1 MNLRGDA
8 GMGRVTVELELTNYR
23 DKVLAEAGS
32 LEPEKVRR
40 VRASALVD
48 TGASYLVLP
57 KKVAAQLGVQVSGK
71 AKVRYAD
78 MRRAT
83 RQVVRDVEVDLLG
96 RQTTFQAIVEPTRDK
111 VLIGAIVLEAL
122 DLLVDC
128 RTQTLKRRDPKD
140 IITEIE

>member
-1 MNLRGDA
+1 MNPRGDN
-8 GMGRVTVELELTNYR
+8 GMGKVTVDVELTNYR

-32 LEPEKVRR
+32 LAPEKVRR

-57 KKVAAQLGVQVSGK
+57 KKVAAQLGVTVLGK

-83 RQVVRDVEVDLLG
+83 RQVVRDVGVDLLG
-96 RQTTFQAIVEPTRDK
+96 RQGTYKAIVEPTRDK
-111 VLIGAIVLEAL
+111 VLVGAIVLEDL